1 MVFIAV
7 DRYFEIVFFFLRNLV
22 IASTNEV
29 MFSPVPVCLLVGRI
43 YSRITQKLLKRFP
56 TNTDGG
62 SVLTTEKTP
71 LTFGVNPDK
80 GTYPGCFFSPY
91 LTFLG
96 GWYIWGRRLDL
107 TRLFSLSFSCSSRFV
122 WLRNQ
127 EYIST
132 GCDAK
137 RVYSYIH
144 IFKFYSGVMMYFILW
159 HMFMFWWRRGEV
171 QERFEMLWKPLS
183 SFLLDIKVNKHCE
196 NAVLLFFLMGLYLS
210 SSAE

>member
-1 MVFIAV
+1 MLGRLFCADTPRNISCVSKHLKHRMMILILPVHSGSFIHGV
-7 DRYFEIVFFFLRNLV
+7 HCGGFFF
-22 IASTNEV
+22 
-29 MFSPVPVCLLVGRI
+29 SPQFGYRLHQRGYVLTRVRLFAGWSI

-56 TNTDGG
+56 TNIDGG
-62 SVLTTEKTP
+62 SVSATEKTP

-96 GWYIWGRRLDL
+96 DWYIWGRRLDL

-127 EYIST
+127 QYIST

-144 IFKFYSGVMMYFILW
+144 IFKFYSGVMM
-159 HMFMFWWRRGEV
+159 
-171 QERFEMLWKPLS
+171 
-183 SFLLDIKVNKHCE
+183 
-196 NAVLLFFLMGLYLS
+196 
-210 SSAE
+210 

>member
-1 MVFIAV
+1 MVFTAV
-7 DRYFEIVFFFLRNLV
+7 DFFF
-22 IASTNEV
+22 
-29 MFSPVPVCLLVGRI
+29 SPQFGYRLHQRGYVLTRVRLFAGWSI

-56 TNTDGG
+56 TNIDGG
-62 SVLTTEKTP
+62 SVSATEKTP

-96 GWYIWGRRLDL
+96 DWYIWGRRLDL
-107 TRLFSLSFSCSSRFV
+107 TRLFPLSFSCSSRFV

-127 EYIST
+127 QYIST

-144 IFKFYSGVMMYFILW
+144 IVIFYSGVMM
-159 HMFMFWWRRGEV
+159 
-171 QERFEMLWKPLS
+171 
-183 SFLLDIKVNKHCE
+183 
-196 NAVLLFFLMGLYLS
+196 
-210 SSAE
+210 